1 MQLLQNFQKIIGIR
15 QGEKIHEE
23 LISKSESENTYDINK
38 YYVVLNQK
46 EKLIKYYQKNLKQKK
61 LKMVLVMIQKI
72 MENF

>member
-1 MQLLQNFQKIIGIR
+1 MQLLQNFKKIIGIR

-46 EKLIKYYQKNLKQKK
+46 EN
-61 LKMVLVMIQKI
+61 
-72 MENF
+72 